1 MAVKKYELEHELDN
15 SGLEEILET
24 LRNYLKDEGIDCSL
38 IKWCARHPGIMDW
51 DYNIHAIKIT
61 GNSEYDFDDENVI
74 YISYTN
80 EDGEFLYNN
89 RCGQLLGYF
98 TENDKDDP
106 FDGVIDTE
114 CDVPNYEEGEKDF
127 AYINYETAVEEIKK
141 LVDKTAN
148 KEKMNE
154 IKEELEDEANSLF
167 DLIDE
172 NDEEFKH
179 SMAVH
184 IAKKL
189 IVKYDI
195 EKEELFG

>member
-24 LRNYLKDEGIDCSL
+24 LMNYLKDEGIDCSL
-38 IKWCARHPGIMDW
+38 INWYSRHSGISDW
-51 DYNIHAIKIT
+51 DYNIHAIEIT

-106 FDGVIDTE
+106 YDGVIDTE
-114 CDVPNYEEGEKDF
+114 CDVPNF
-127 AYINYETAVEEIKK
+127 
-141 LVDKTAN
+141 
-148 KEKMNE
+148 
-154 IKEELEDEANSLF
+154 EDEANSLF

-195 EKEELFG
+195 EKEELFVGKK